1 MSEMKGFDSIS
12 TEDKER
18 LALTGIQTDSM
29 EGRAG
34 SFLLVND
41 HVLHAGSNAEGVEV
55 MMIDKALEK
64 YAWLA
69 DYCWNVVPK
78 DKDQYT
84 QYVADHPQRGYV
96 IIARKG
102 AKTTFPLQSC
112 MFLAG
117 DAIQAVHNIV
127 IAEEGA
133 EVHLIAGCA
142 SSMKTKE
149 GAHYGI
155 NEIYIGKN
163 AKVTSTMIHTWG
175 EEIEVFPRTASIV
188 EEGGTFISNYVCM
201 KPTKMV
207 QMYPTAHLRGK
218 GAVAR
223 FSSVIVAGPG
233 SHIDA
238 GSRAVLEAPE
248 TSAELITRAITNG
261 GTIISRGAIVG
272 EAPQTKGHIECR
284 GLILKDGIMH
294 AIPEI
299 DGRVVDVEL
308 SHEAAVGKIARDEIE
323 YLMARGLSEEEATA
337 TIIRGFLDVRIEG
350 LPDALQKQIDDAIDS
365 ADHGF

>member
-1 MSEMKGFDSIS
+1 
-12 TEDKER
+12 
-18 LALTGIQTDSM
+18 
-29 EGRAG
+29 
-34 SFLLVND
+34 
-41 HVLHAGSNAEGVEV
+41 
-55 MMIDKALEK
+55 
-64 YAWLA
+64 
-69 DYCWNVVPK
+69 
-78 DKDQYT
+78 
-84 QYVADHPQRGYV
+84 
-96 IIARKG
+96 
-102 AKTTFPLQSC
+102 

-155 NEIYIGKN
+155 NEIYVGKN

-175 EEIEVFPRTASIV
+175 EEIEVFPRTASVV

>member
-117 DAIQAVHNIV
+117 DAIQA
-127 IAEEGA
+127 
-133 EVHLIAGCA
+133 
-142 SSMKTKE
+142 
-149 GAHYGI
+149 
-155 NEIYIGKN
+155 
-163 AKVTSTMIHTWG
+163 
-175 EEIEVFPRTASIV
+175 
-188 EEGGTFISNYVCM
+188 
-201 KPTKMV
+201 
-207 QMYPTAHLRGK
+207 
-218 GAVAR
+218 
-223 FSSVIVAGPG
+223 
-233 SHIDA
+233 
-238 GSRAVLEAPE
+238 
-248 TSAELITRAITNG
+248 
-261 GTIISRGAIVG
+261 
-272 EAPQTKGHIECR
+272 
-284 GLILKDGIMH
+284 
-294 AIPEI
+294 
-299 DGRVVDVEL
+299 
-308 SHEAAVGKIARDEIE
+308 
-323 YLMARGLSEEEATA
+323 
-337 TIIRGFLDVRIEG
+337 
-350 LPDALQKQIDDAIDS
+350 
-365 ADHGF
+365 

>member
-1 MSEMKGFDSIS
+1 M
-12 TEDKER
+12 
-18 LALTGIQTDSM
+18 
-29 EGRAG
+29 
-34 SFLLVND
+34 
-41 HVLHAGSNAEGVEV
+41 
-55 MMIDKALEK
+55 
-64 YAWLA
+64 
-69 DYCWNVVPK
+69 
-78 DKDQYT
+78 
-84 QYVADHPQRGYV
+84 
-96 IIARKG
+96 
-102 AKTTFPLQSC
+102 
-112 MFLAG
+112 
-117 DAIQAVHNIV
+117 
-127 IAEEGA
+127 
-133 EVHLIAGCA
+133 
-142 SSMKTKE
+142 
-149 GAHYGI
+149 
-155 NEIYIGKN
+155 
-163 AKVTSTMIHTWG
+163 
-175 EEIEVFPRTASIV
+175 
-188 EEGGTFISNYVCM
+188 
-201 KPTKMV
+201 
-207 QMYPTAHLRGK
+207 
-218 GAVAR
+218 
-223 FSSVIVAGPG
+223 AGPG